1 MSEEYLKWHKESGIK
16 VGDKVRVLRQ
26 ARPKELG
33 WYMQDVS
40 PCHSIN
46 GILKVREDQRER
58 GFVLDDGEFYPY
70 FVLEVVESKEERTYK
85 VGDKFKSVLST
96 YLLVECSRMS
106 EANSYI
112 QLTDMGDGMGYW
124 YPIRVESKY
133 NITQEEFSKICQGDE
148 DEFELI
154 EEE

>member
-1 MSEEYLKWHKESGIK
+1 MSEEYLKWHNESGIK

-40 PCHSIN
+40 PCYSIN

-58 GFVLDDGEFYPY
+58 GFVLDDGRFYPY
-70 FVLEVVESKEERTYK
+70 FILEVVELKEERTYK
-85 VGDKFKSVLST
+85 IGDRFRGLYAKWYMLAAVDTCKM
-96 YLLVECSRMS
+96 LLIADDGKRWGSGAYVED
-106 EANSYI
+106 
-112 QLTDMGDGMGYW
+112 TDF
-124 YPIRVESKY
+124 
-133 NITQEEFSKICQGDE
+133 ITKKEFSEICQGDE
-148 DEFELI
+148 GIFELI